1 MTVSNSYDFHL
12 LNKYTFID
20 EKSFTFNEI
29 FYEGAIDETAD
40 PADYL
45 RVNTKVVLVA

>member
-1 MTVSNSYDFHL
+1 MFTTNYYRLFDR
-12 LNKYTFID
+12 YTFVS
-20 EKSFTFNEI
+20 EKSFTCNEI

-45 RVNTKVVLVA
+45 RINTKAVLVA

>member
-1 MTVSNSYDFHL
+1 MFTTNYYRLFD
-12 LNKYTFID
+12 KYTFVS

-29 FYEGAIDETAD
+29 FYDGAIDETAD

-45 RVNTKVVLVA
+45 RINTKVVLVA